1 MAPMRYSEHAL
12 AGKLLELPSPD
23 ASIFQA
29 VTRIK
34 GAPKK
39 VHLLHKI

>member
-23 ASIFQA
+23 ASIFQS
-29 VTRIK
+29 VTRTK
-34 GAPKK
+34 GAGKESAFTP
-39 VHLLHKI
+39 